1 MADHLEAKISAI
13 LLDCPLA
20 SGIGDQDIADMSK
33 RFAEIGSAGR
43 ALNRPLA
50 TQKSIEACLGKL
62 RGSARNLISQ
72 FDQMPP
78 EALAA
83 MELDGYGRL
92 RLVETLLEIV
102 WRAEDGAKIAPRLK
116 TNQRRPPNVQAI
128 CATLHAQRAW
138 GTLTGKKPTTG
149 FKDRANGQRSDFEQ
163 FLSRIFAELG
173 IRANSEH
180 YARELHRGADW
191 REIVEERL
199 RRCSL
204 GPGS

>member
-1 MADHLEAKISAI
+1 MADHLEAKIRAI

-20 SGIGDQDIADMSK
+20 LGIGDQDIADMSK

-138 GTLTGKKPTTG
+138 GTLTGKNPLQASRTAPTG
-149 FKDRANGQRSDFEQ
+149 NAAI
-163 FLSRIFAELG
+163 LSSFSA
-173 IRANSEH
+173 A
-180 YARELHRGADW
+180 
-191 REIVEERL
+191 
-199 RRCSL
+199 SL
-204 GPGS
+204 LN